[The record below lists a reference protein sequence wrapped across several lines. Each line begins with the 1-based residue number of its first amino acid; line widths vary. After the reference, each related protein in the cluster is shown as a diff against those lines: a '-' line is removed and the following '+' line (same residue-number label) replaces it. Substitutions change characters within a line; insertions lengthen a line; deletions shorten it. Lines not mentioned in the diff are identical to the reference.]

1 MFLVQFVPFF
11 GSRSERVYDK
21 IKGRRERRTS
31 LISGLKNRKLLAPMR
46 FEGYTNT
53 DLFNCWLKKSLLPRL
68 EMGDTII
75 LDNAS
80 FHKSPETRRLIEE
93 AGCKLIYLPPYSPD
107 LNPIEKIWS
116 RLKKIIQYARQTFD
130 DISSSIDYAFNVLS
144 LA

>member
-1 MFLVQFVPFF
+1 
-11 GSRSERVYDK
+11 
-21 IKGRRERRTS
+21 
-31 LISGLKNRKLLAPMR
+31 MR

-107 LNPIEKIWS
+107 LNPIEKVWA
-116 RLKKIIQYARQTFD
+116 RLKKIIQYAKQTFD
-130 DISSSIDYAFNVLS
+130 DISSSIDYAFNIMAS
-144 LA
+144 LV